1 MLDLIEE
8 PLDQI
13 ALPVDVLVVRAG
25 LRTRADRWDHR
36 FGTHLCD
43 AGAKP
48 IGVIALVGQKMFEGN
63 AADQVLS
70 LENVVLLAGGQDEAN
85 RIAERIHA
93 RADFGAQAAAR
104 TPDRLIFAPPFAPA
118 ACWWARTMVES
129 MIKYSK
135 SGLSTNALKMRSQT
149 PFLAQRRKRWKTL
162 FQLPNDGG
170 RSRQGAPAR
179 AIQSTAS
186 TNRRLSSPCRP
197 LSPCLPVT
205 NGSMRRHCAFV
216 NCRRIKI
223 TPSVAILNHIRE
235 PEGIPY
241 MSTGPSVA
249 LDLTFLRRTC
259 R

>member
-1 MLDLIEE
+1 
-8 PLDQI
+8 
-13 ALPVDVLVVRAG
+13 
-25 LRTRADRWDHR
+25 
-36 FGTHLCD
+36 
-43 AGAKP
+43 
-48 IGVIALVGQKMFEGN
+48 
-63 AADQVLS
+63 
-70 LENVVLLAGGQDEAN
+70 
-85 RIAERIHA
+85 
-93 RADFGAQAAAR
+93 
-104 TPDRLIFAPPFAPA
+104 
-118 ACWWARTMVES
+118 MVES
-129 MIKYSK
+129 MIRYSK
-135 SGLSTNALKMRSQT
+135 SGLSINALNMRSQT

-235 PEGIPY
+235 PRGIPY
-241 MSTGPSVA
+241 MSTGPNTPDKFPRRSSA
-249 LDLTFLRRTC
+249 SDTRPNPNSCRLSPHDLQAGMVGSQLARTEDQT
-259 R
+259 RLAGPPHAPAYHHA

>member
-1 MLDLIEE
+1 
-8 PLDQI
+8 
-13 ALPVDVLVVRAG
+13 
-25 LRTRADRWDHR
+25 
-36 FGTHLCD
+36 
-43 AGAKP
+43 
-48 IGVIALVGQKMFEGN
+48 
-63 AADQVLS
+63 
-70 LENVVLLAGGQDEAN
+70 
-85 RIAERIHA
+85 
-93 RADFGAQAAAR
+93 
-104 TPDRLIFAPPFAPA
+104 
-118 ACWWARTMVES
+118 MVES
-129 MIKYSK
+129 MIRYSK
-135 SGLSTNALKMRSQT
+135 SGLSINALNMRSQT

-241 MSTGPSVA
+241 MSTGPSITFGEA
-249 LDLTFLRRTC
+249 GAGAILPTLQPLDLLFYASYDHAPAAVPASTAGTNC
-259 R
+259 RLAAGLGFPAISMPG

>member
-1 MLDLIEE
+1 
-8 PLDQI
+8 
-13 ALPVDVLVVRAG
+13 
-25 LRTRADRWDHR
+25 
-36 FGTHLCD
+36 
-43 AGAKP
+43 
-48 IGVIALVGQKMFEGN
+48 
-63 AADQVLS
+63 
-70 LENVVLLAGGQDEAN
+70 
-85 RIAERIHA
+85 
-93 RADFGAQAAAR
+93 
-104 TPDRLIFAPPFAPA
+104 
-118 ACWWARTMVES
+118 MVES
-129 MIKYSK
+129 MIRYSK
-135 SGLSTNALKMRSQT
+135 SGLSINALNMRSQT

-241 MSTGPSVA
+241 MSTGPSLSSRVTSNTSPEAKASIA
-249 LDLTFLRRTC
+249 LASCLRSLLAPLIFSANTLSAPALRSAAS
-259 R
+259 